1 MIRIWN
7 SYFTCIRTYKNL
19 LLDLQFKTNSHIG
32 DTYEH
37 FVLYAGIENRYQ
49 NLQYLHMWLINWVRY
64 INIQT
69 FLLNK
74 TSSVMLSTYIVKKT
88 SYNLTEFSSIPA
100 WNVLVNKKGL
110 HHLPIESFC
119 FCTSLSKCWVY
130 ITTFYQL
137 QVQRLYDSCDAC
149 TRGCWLV
156 TRDLFLFNDHFHI
169 FFIYLDLI
177 FFSNICSARSAWAL
191 IL

>member
-19 LLDLQFKTNSHIG
+19 SLDLQFKTNSHIG

-74 TSSVMLSTYIVKKT
+74 TSSVMLSTYIVKKLAT
-88 SYNLTEFSSIPA
+88 IWQRSVQFRRGMYLWIKKVSIICQLKVFVFAPVFR
-100 WNVLVNKKGL
+100 NVGYILLLSINSNSRGYIILVMHAL
-110 HHLPIESFC
+110 E
-119 FCTSLSKCWVY
+119 V
-130 ITTFYQL
+130 
-137 QVQRLYDSCDAC
+137 V
-149 TRGCWLV
+149 
-156 TRDLFLFNDHFHI
+156 DL
-169 FFIYLDLI
+169 
-177 FFSNICSARSAWAL
+177 
-191 IL
+191 